1 MSLNDLWEEAAG
13 NPYYAAVSKER
24 QFLVASTLLL
34 TAFVLTGFFGLS
46 KSMDLRQSGYH
57 PVSSPSQDR
66 SFKNLPLLG
75 VPASLAFAFGAV
87 YMICAVGV
95 YLLKCINFATK
106 AHVRITSEG
115 LRFTVEESRVIQGTA
130 FLEKKLFTS
139 YTYAPPAGGQVED
152 DDEADDTA
160 VFQISLT
167 ALLETLQIFGVN
179 EAKDRW
185 ASRDPAYGGI
195 SGALGSAGKPAA
207 FGNQALRMMGVCRLS
222 YAAKGE
228 PLCVVLEE
236 GGVTTTCEM
245 VTYEAEDQ
253 DEIPLQRDALAL
265 KIIMRSSWLHDAVKE
280 LSSTSPSRLTIA
292 ASPSAPYLVLSSIGP
307 VGSAAVEFGKDQQ
320 LLETFQVPKRTVNT
334 YKHSL
339 IKAASRAML
348 IASKVSIRGDAQG
361 VLSLQFMIEV
371 EGPSG
376 VGVSFVDFR
385 FVPFLPEDDE
395 DDRDSNDDVDEAAC

>member
-1 MSLNDLWEEAAG
+1 M
-13 NPYYAAVSKER
+13 AVSGSVR
-24 QFLVASTLLL
+24 HLFQ
-34 TAFVLTGFFGLS
+34 
-46 KSMDLRQSGYH
+46 
-57 PVSSPSQDR
+57 
-66 SFKNLPLLG
+66 
-75 VPASLAFAFGAV
+75 
-87 YMICAVGV
+87 
-95 YLLKCINFATK
+95 LLKCINFATK
-106 AHVRITSEG
+106 AHVRITPEG
-115 LRFTVEESRVIQGTA
+115 LRFTVEESRVIQGTV

-139 YTYAPPAGGQVED
+139 YTYAPLADSQAED
-152 DDEADDTA
+152 DDGADDTA

-185 ASRDPAYGGI
+185 TGRDPGYGGMT
-195 SGALGSAGKPAA
+195 GTLGGGGGGKPAA
-207 FGNQALRMMGVCRLS
+207 FGNQALRMTGVCRLS

-228 PLCVVLEE
+228 PLCVVLQE

-245 VTYEAEDQ
+245 VTYEAEEL

-265 KIIMRSSWLHDAVKE
+265 KIIMRSSWLYDAVNE

-292 ASPSAPYLVLSSIGP
+292 ASPSAPYLVLSCNGP

-339 IKAASRAML
+339 IKSATRAML

-361 VLSLQFMIEV
+361 VLSFQFMIEV
-371 EGPSG
+371 EGPLG

-385 FVPFLPEDDE
+385 FVPFLPEEDE
-395 DDRDSNDDVDEAAC
+395 DDRDSNDDIDEAAS